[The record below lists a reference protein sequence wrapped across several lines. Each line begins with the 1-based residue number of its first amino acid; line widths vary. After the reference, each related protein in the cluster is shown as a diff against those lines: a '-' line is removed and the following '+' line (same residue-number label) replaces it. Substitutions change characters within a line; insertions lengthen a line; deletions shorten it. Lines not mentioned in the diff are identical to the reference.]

1 MTPITYQFDFISWIN
16 RPFLFSTL
24 SQIIV
29 PRMANIYF
37 DKGTEIEN
45 YRSWHG
51 LLSLYLDK
59 DFIILR
65 KVYVYFASG

>member
-1 MTPITYQFDFISWIN
+1 MTTITYQFDSISWIN
-16 RPFLFSTL
+16 RSFLFSTL

-29 PRMANIYF
+29 PRLANTYC

-65 KVYVYFASG
+65 KVYVYFAPG